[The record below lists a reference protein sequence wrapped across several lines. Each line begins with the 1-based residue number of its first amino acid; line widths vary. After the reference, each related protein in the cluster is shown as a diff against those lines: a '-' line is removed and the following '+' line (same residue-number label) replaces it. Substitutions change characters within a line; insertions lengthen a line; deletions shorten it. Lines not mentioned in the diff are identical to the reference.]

1 MTVHL
6 RIGVRLRVDPVACD
20 AHGYCAELLP
30 GRVTLDEWGY
40 PMVDGTPVEAD
51 LVGLARRAA
60 AACPRRALLLDE
72 TAILQD
78 TGRPRGRDGQSQTVP

>member
-1 MTVHL
+1 VTA
-6 RIGVRLRVDPVACD
+6 RPRTAIRLRVDPVACD

-30 GRVTLDEWGY
+30 ERITLDDWGY

-60 AACPRRALLLDE
+60 AACPRRALLLEE
-72 TAILQD
+72 TGLL
-78 TGRPRGRDGQSQTVP
+78 GGGGPVVR